1 MDKEGGSLWYKSMC
15 HFIYGMT
22 SRIRASSARF
32 RLEAMCAISHY
43 LIVTLITFQQIQ
55 PTVPLNLFLY
65 YRSTMST
72 ANDILL
78 FCDTSSPPFNNIC
91 LIILPGLVLLK
102 STGELPMT
110 LLNTDTYIYTQW
122 NKRGEI
128 HSLQIDCF
136 SSISFYIIFQKK
148 CTLTSKQWNKAI
160 HKNKKLQRSQ
170 KEKQKVPLNK

>member
-1 MDKEGGSLWYKSMC
+1 MLQLQTLNLKSQEGLEGYVFVWNRKQSKTLGANSSLASGIPSYLAQKLSYFCIIYIDKEGGSLWYKSIC

-32 RLEAMCAISHY
+32 RLEAMRAISHY

-65 YRSTMST
+65 YHSTMST

-110 LLNTDTYIYTQW
+110 LLNTDTYI
-122 NKRGEI
+122 
-128 HSLQIDCF
+128 
-136 SSISFYIIFQKK
+136 
-148 CTLTSKQWNKAI
+148 
-160 HKNKKLQRSQ
+160 
-170 KEKQKVPLNK
+170 